1 MSRAVLVLACTGC
14 LIASP
19 YVFGSRI
26 IGWGGPRA
34 TIAIGLGALLG
45 IASSLIVLLLAVVDP
60 PDLPAS
66 DIPTVIGRCVD
77 AAGQFFAHPVGHWPR
92 IIAVLALLALG
103 ARLAYAV
110 AATLLDAR
118 RTRTDLARIGIPR
131 EGFTVVESP
140 EPMAFTVGFHRRIV
154 VVSSGMLSELT
165 GEERAAVLAH
175 EHGHVR
181 GWHTALWVVAQI
193 VVRAFGF
200 FPPARIATRFL
211 VLGLET
217 AADDAAVGEIGDP
230 VAVARALLRLAE
242 GSGSG
247 HGAPTSALGGSESD
261 VVTRVRRLTHPD
273 AGTQGWRPLGSLV
286 TVTTILLVTS
296 LLLVLPAT
304 KRTVSAAAQGR
315 EVHASCHLP
324 HAARDYGN
332 GEIRD
337 LL

>member
-1 MSRAVLVLACTGC
+1 MSRAVLVLVCAGC

-34 TIAIGLGALLG
+34 TIAMGLGALLG
-45 IASSLIVLLLAVVDP
+45 VASSLVVLLLAVVDP

-66 DIPTVIGRCVD
+66 DIPTVIGRCID

-103 ARLAYAV
+103 ARLAYAA

-118 RTRTDLARIGIPR
+118 RTRADLARIGTPR

-140 EPMAFTVGFHRRIV
+140 EPMAFTVGLHRRIV
-154 VVSSGMLSELT
+154 VVSSGMLLELT

-175 EHGHVR
+175 EHAHVR
-181 GWHTALWVVAQI
+181 GWHTVLLVVARI

-242 GSGSG
+242 GSG
-247 HGAPTSALGGSESD
+247 HGAPTSALGGIESD

-324 HAARDYGN
+324 HAAGDDGN
-332 GEIRD
+332 GEIRY